1 LPIREIAENA
11 GIEGLILVGKVMLPE
26 LAVAINALLASDAT
40 PFLLTALGRP
50 FASAAAFGNRFADW
64 CRQAGLKPV
73 MCPDGRMR
81 DYRVHGL
88 RKAACTR
95 LAEACQRDGDHGG
108 IRSQD
113 AGGTAEVRRCG
124 QQNEDGEGGDG
135 PAGHRIKPGTA
146 SDRGSVSGTKKVTQ
160 TLGDFTPMALPTG
173 VTPGTP
179 NLNSANDLGRC

>member
-1 LPIREIAENA
+1 MQALRAW
-11 GIEGLILVGKVMLPE
+11 VGKVMLPE
-26 LAVAINALLASDAT
+26 LAVAINALPASDAM

-95 LAEACQRDGDHGG
+95 LVEAG
-108 IRSQD
+108 
-113 AGGTAEVRRCG
+113 
-124 QQNEDGEGGDG
+124 
-135 PAGHRIKPGTA
+135 A
-146 SDRGSVSGTKKVTQ
+146 SVMEIMAVSGHKTLAEPQKYVDAANKKKMAKAAMDR
-160 TLGDFTPMALPTG
+160 LGTG
-173 VTPGTP
+173 SNPVQQMTEPP
-179 NLNSANDLGRC
+179 SLKLKKGRKH